1 MNLPRSLCCPA
12 DGTRL
17 SPGRGG
23 HLRLRPPCGGVR
35 VSSCSSLNPQMSE
48 SRVSS
53 VIQEWAY
60 PGQPH
65 PHNPDPS
72 GHEGSSNQLP
82 HMDMIPYGQAQ
93 GLVRGGAEDRAAE
106 QMMGLSYQP
115 YSSSCLRSG
124 AASTQQQQHHS
135 STQQVKTP
143 PSEGPPRDPPPTLI
157 SVFCSSRTSPCSS
170 SPP

>member
-1 MNLPRSLCCPA
+1 
-12 DGTRL
+12 
-17 SPGRGG
+17 
-23 HLRLRPPCGGVR
+23 
-35 VSSCSSLNPQMSE
+35 MSE

-65 PHNPDPS
+65 PHPHNPDPS
-72 GHEGSSNQLP
+72 GHEGPSNQLP
-82 HMDMIPYGQAQ
+82 HMDMIPYGQSQ

-124 AASTQQQQHHS
+124 GASTQQQHHS
-135 STQQVKTP
+135 SAQQVKTP
-143 PSEGPPRDPPPTLI
+143 PSEGPPRDPQSRAEDPPPQTLI

-170 SPP
+170 FPP